1 MPEQKNEAS
10 IIEVIRQMVAA
21 GESEEKIVQTLKDLG
36 VEPAKAQ
43 RLLLLGQA
51 DTFTLLRGE
60 INKIVTEY
68 VEKEK
73 PRLVRFIEEEA
84 LKAGDKTRK
93 EVSRAA
99 LEDLQKYEKDI
110 TGQSKTFQEQINE
123 TVTGMAD
130 LNTRVRDKLNELG
143 QQVKQTQMDLEEMK
157 LRGIGSRNR
166 MISLALIVAGLA
178 FFAYDFYL
186 FYTQFSGVLTI
197 DAMIV
202 AVVVGLIGVTC
213 LFVATLV

>member
-1 MPEQKNEAS
+1 MPEQKSEAS

-21 GESEEKIVQTLKDLG
+21 GESEEKIVHTLRDLG

-73 PRLVRFIEEEA
+73 PRLVQFIEEEGG
-84 LKAGDKTRK
+84 KAGDKVRK
-93 EVSRAA
+93 EVSKAA
-99 LEDLQKYEKDI
+99 MDDLRKYEKDI

-123 TVTGMAD
+123 TVSSMAE
-130 LNTRVRDKLNELG
+130 LNTRVREKLNELG
-143 QQVKQTQMDLEEMK
+143 EQLKQAQLDLEEMK
-157 LRGIGSRNR
+157 LRGVGGRNR
-166 MISLALIVAGLA
+166 AISLLLIVVGLA

-186 FYTQFSGVLTI
+186 FTTQFSGVLTI
-197 DAMIV
+197 DSMIV
-202 AVVVGLIGVTC
+202 AVVVGLIGVTS

>member
-1 MPEQKNEAS
+1 MPEQKTESS

-36 VEPAKAQ
+36 VEPSKAQ

-73 PRLVRFIEEEA
+73 PRLVQFIEEEGS
-84 LKAGDKTRK
+84 KAGDQIRR
-93 EVSRAA
+93 EVGKSA
-99 LEDLQKYEKDI
+99 LEDLKRYEKDI
-110 TGQSKTFQEQINE
+110 TGQSKTFQEQIHE
-123 TVTGMAD
+123 TVSSMAE
-130 LNTRVRDKLNELG
+130 LNTRVREKLNDLG
-143 QQVKQTQMDLEEMK
+143 QQLKQAQLDLEEMK
-157 LRGIGSRNR
+157 MRGVGGRNR
-166 MISLALIVAGLA
+166 AISLVLILVGLA

-186 FYTQFSGVLTI
+186 FTTRFSGVLTI
-197 DAMIV
+197 DSMIV

>member
-1 MPEQKNEAS
+1 MPEQKTESS

-36 VEPAKAQ
+36 VEPSKAQ

-73 PRLVRFIEEEA
+73 PRLVQFIEEEGS
-84 LKAGDKTRK
+84 KAGDQIRR
-93 EVSRAA
+93 EVGKSA
-99 LEDLQKYEKDI
+99 LEDLKRYEKDI
-110 TGQSKTFQEQINE
+110 TGQSKTFQEQIHE
-123 TVTGMAD
+123 TVSSMAE
-130 LNTRVRDKLNELG
+130 LNTRVREKLNDLG
-143 QQVKQTQMDLEEMK
+143 QQLKQAQLDLEEMK
-157 LRGIGSRNR
+157 LRGVGGRNR
-166 MISLALIVAGLA
+166 AISLVLILVGLA

-186 FYTQFSGVLTI
+186 FTTRFSGVLTI

>member
-1 MPEQKNEAS
+1 MPEPKTEAS
-10 IIEVIRQMVAA
+10 IIDVIRQMVAA
-21 GESEEKIVQTLKDLG
+21 GESEEKILQTLKDLG

-73 PRLVRFIEEEA
+73 PRMVGFIEEEA
-84 LKAGDKTRK
+84 VKAGEKARR
-93 EVSRAA
+93 EVTKAA
-99 LEDLQKYEKDI
+99 KEDLDRYEKDI

-123 TVTGMAD
+123 TVASMAE
-130 LNTRVRDKLNELG
+130 LNTRVREKLNELG
-143 QQVKQTQMDLEEMK
+143 EQLRQAQLDLEEMK
-157 LRGIGSRNR
+157 LRGVGGRNR
-166 MISLALIVAGLA
+166 IISLGLVLVGLA

-186 FYTQFSGVLTI
+186 FSTQFGAVLTI
-197 DAMIV
+197 DSMIV
-202 AVVVGLIGVTC
+202 AIVVGLIGITC

>member
-21 GESEEKIVQTLKDLG
+21 GETEEKITQTLRDLG

-73 PRLVRFIEEEA
+73 PRMVQFIEEEA
-84 LKAGDKTRK
+84 LKAGDKVRR

-99 LEDLQKYEKDI
+99 LEDLKKYEKDI

-123 TVTGMAD
+123 TVSSMAE

-143 QQVKQTQMDLEEMK
+143 QQLKQAQLDLDEMK
-157 LRGIGSRNR
+157 VRGVGGRNR
-166 MISLALIVAGLA
+166 LISLVLVAAGLA
-178 FFAYDFYL
+178 FFGYDFYL
-186 FYTQFSGVLTI
+186 FFTQFGGVLTI
-197 DAMIV
+197 DSMIV
-202 AVVVGLIGVTC
+202 AVIVGLIGVTC